1 MTPDERYKITSNEY
15 FDRFVQYFGREAVL
29 ERHRQNSIQ
38 IINDRF
44 AVEYIPAAEVA
55 RMRISDIGYATIPF
69 CYGLE
74 SERSLEV
81 SRVLRI
87 RQAPALSLRGS
98 GVLVGIIDTGID
110 YTNPVFLRGD
120 GTSKIVELW
129 DQSIDSEDR
138 YPEGIYLGTVYTN
151 DQINQ
156 ALNSDNPFEI
166 VPSRD
171 EIGHGT
177 MLAGIA
183 AGTESRENNFSGVVP
198 DSELII
204 VKLKQAKPLIREIF
218 AIPQDV
224 PAYQENDIIW
234 GVQYI
239 ISVARRLQR
248 PVAICIGLGSS
259 QGAHDGSG
267 VLGTILSVAADFPGV
282 AISVSA
288 GNEGNMRRHFYG
300 TIDQSIGYQTVEL
313 NVAEGEGGF
322 TMELWGAA
330 PNTYS
335 IDITSPSGEYIPR
348 VTEGLRVSREITFVF
363 DPTII
368 QIDYNMIESTVGDEL
383 ILLRFRRL
391 TAGVWTFQ
399 VYGRGDLPGSFHIWL
414 PMGNFISQ
422 DTYFIQSNPYTTITS
437 PGNALVPITATAY
450 NPMTSTLYQN
460 ASKGYT
466 RINEIKPELAA
477 PGVNITAPDLEH
489 GFTVMTGTSAA
500 AAHTAGITAMFLEW
514 GIVKGN
520 YLGIDTVEVKKFLIR
535 GAKQSPRLL
544 YPNRD
549 WGYGAIDIF
558 NVFNTLRAG
567 G

>member
-1 MTPDERYKITSNEY
+1 MTPEERYKITSNEY
-15 FDRFVQYFGREAVL
+15 FDRFVQYLGREAVL
-29 ERHRQNSIQ
+29 ERHRQNSVQ
-38 IINDRF
+38 VMNERF

-55 RMRISDIGYATIPF
+55 RMRISDIGYAAIPF

-81 SRVLRI
+81 SGVLRI
-87 RQAPALSLRGS
+87 RQTPTLGLRGS

-110 YTNPVFLRGD
+110 YTNPVFLRVD
-120 GTSKIVELW
+120 GTSKIIELW

-138 YPEGIYLGTVYTN
+138 YPEGTYFGTIYTN

-156 ALNSDNPFEI
+156 ALTSDNPFET

-183 AGTESRENNFSGVVP
+183 SGAESEENNFSGVVP
-198 DSELII
+198 DSELVI
-204 VKLKQAKPLIREIF
+204 VKLKQAKPIIREIS
-218 AIPQDV
+218 AIPLDV

-234 GVQYI
+234 GVQYV
-239 ISVARRLQR
+239 ISVARRLRR

-267 VLGTILSVAADFPGV
+267 ILGTVLTVGADFPGV
-282 AISVSA
+282 TICVSA
-288 GNEGNMRRHFYG
+288 GNEGNMRRHFFG
-300 TIDQSIGYQTVEL
+300 TIDQDIGYQTVEL
-313 NVAEGEGGF
+313 SVAENEGDF
-322 TMELWGAA
+322 AMELWGAA
-330 PNTYS
+330 PDTYS

-348 VTEGLRVSREITFVF
+348 ISEGLRISREISFVF
-363 DPTII
+363 APTVI
-368 QIDYNMIESTVGDEL
+368 QLDYNMIGSMVGDEL
-383 ILLRFRRL
+383 ILLRFRRPA
-391 TAGVWTFQ
+391 AGVWTFQ

-414 PMGNFISQ
+414 PMGNFISP
-422 DTYFIQSNPYTTITS
+422 DTYFVQSNPYTTITS
-437 PGNALVPITATAY
+437 PGNALLPITVTAY
-450 NPMTSTLYQN
+450 NPVTSILYLN

-466 RINEIKPELAA
+466 RVNEIKPELAA
-477 PGVNITAPDLEH
+477 PGVNIAAPDLEH
-489 GFTVMTGTSAA
+489 GFTTVTGTGAA
-500 AAHTAGITAMFLEW
+500 AAHTTGIAAMFLEW

-520 YLGIDTVEVKKFLIR
+520 YPGIDTGEVKEFLIR
-535 GAKQSPRLL
+535 GAKQSPRLQ

-549 WGYGAIDIF
+549 WGFGAIDIF
-558 NVFNTLRAG
+558 NVFNTLRSG